1 MRLMKLFLF
10 IIMLLAINYVIMRN
24 HLSETVNRRINKM
37 IIKLLII
44 ERIRFN
50 IILKN
55 GDKNII
61 RDTGS
66 GLLILRL
73 DNVSIHQ
80 MGHHY

>member
-10 IIMLLAINYVIMRN
+10 ISLLLAINCVIMRN

-44 ERIRFN
+44 QRIRFN

-61 RDTGS
+61 RDPGS
-66 GLLILRL
+66 GLLIFRL